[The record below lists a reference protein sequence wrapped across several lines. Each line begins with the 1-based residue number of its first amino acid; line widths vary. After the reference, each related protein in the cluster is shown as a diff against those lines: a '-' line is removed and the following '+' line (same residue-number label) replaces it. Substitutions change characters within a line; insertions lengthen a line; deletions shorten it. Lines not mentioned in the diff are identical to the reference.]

1 MTNIENIINRMNET
15 VICENCER
23 TGSRYGQNVQMFYS
37 EGERYYGS
45 PLKAGSIIV
54 KGTVCGNCVRIQAR
68 ERQALL
74 SVVSSPL
81 PVREQRV
88 NEMP

>member
-15 VICENCER
+15 VTCENCER

-37 EGERYYGS
+37 EGERYYGY

-54 KGTVCGNCVRIQAR
+54 KGTACGNCVRLQAK
-68 ERQALL
+68 ERNALIGT
-74 SVVSSPL
+74 VSSPL
-81 PVREQRV
+81 PIRELRV